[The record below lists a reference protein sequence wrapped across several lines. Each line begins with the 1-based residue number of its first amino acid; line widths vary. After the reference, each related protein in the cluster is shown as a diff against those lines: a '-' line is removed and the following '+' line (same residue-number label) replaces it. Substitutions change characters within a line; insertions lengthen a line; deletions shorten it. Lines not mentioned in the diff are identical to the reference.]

1 MTKQLSKEIMKR
13 SRLRNNFLRNRTE
26 RNKILYNKQITV
38 CLFSKNLK
46 KDTMKTIKTVIDKE
60 LFWKSVK
67 PLLSDKLHIRDRI
80 NISEKGEILKTELET
95 AETLNG
101 FFSNIP
107 KNWNILSQSE
117 FDPVTE
123 KHSRSNS

>member
-1 MTKQLSKEIMKR
+1 MPFMTKQLSKEIMKR

-46 KDTMKTIKTVIDKE
+46 KDTMKTIKTVIDKK

-67 PLLSDKLHIRDRI
+67 PLLSDKLHKRDRI
-80 NISEKGEILKTELET
+80 NISEKGESLKTELET

-107 KNWNILSQSE
+107 KNWNILS
-117 FDPVTE
+117 
-123 KHSRSNS
+123 

>member
-1 MTKQLSKEIMKR
+1 MPFMTKQLSKEIMKR

-26 RNKILYNKQITV
+26 INKILYNKQITV

-107 KNWNILSQSE
+107 KNWNILS
-117 FDPVTE
+117 
-123 KHSRSNS
+123 